1 MDGINGITGIYSITA
16 IIGFYIINLESKI
29 VDSTLLIFVCLS
41 LIVFGYFNFRKK
53 ARFFAGDIGSI
64 TIACFFFYLTVLFY
78 LNLEAPVVFLL
89 FLVYMSDAVFT
100 LLYRKKIGENIT
112 QAHRHHLYQK
122 FTDIKKWPHLKT
134 AIIYSSI
141 QLVLNILVYMTYNFS
156 VIVQWGIVFVCIV
169 FAFVFYIYLFNGFK
183 KVKK

>member
-1 MDGINGITGIYSITA
+1 
-16 IIGFYIINLESKI
+16 
-29 VDSTLLIFVCLS
+29 
-41 LIVFGYFNFRKK
+41 
-53 ARFFAGDIGSI
+53 
-64 TIACFFFYLTVLFY
+64 
-78 LNLEAPVVFLL
+78 
-89 FLVYMSDAVFT
+89 MSDAVFT

-169 FAFVFYIYLFNGFK
+169 FTFVFYIYLFNVFK
-183 KVKK
+183 KLNNN